1 MLQEEKTKYFSRKEG
16 NNAKVGRGERYRRK
30 NKMTLKREKT
40 LQEEGEN
47 STEERRN
54 HNRGKELTL

>member
-30 NKMTLKREKT
+30 NKMTLKRRKRFRRKERT
-40 LQEEGEN
+40 LQKHGEITTGGR
-47 STEERRN
+47 S
-54 HNRGKELTL
+54 